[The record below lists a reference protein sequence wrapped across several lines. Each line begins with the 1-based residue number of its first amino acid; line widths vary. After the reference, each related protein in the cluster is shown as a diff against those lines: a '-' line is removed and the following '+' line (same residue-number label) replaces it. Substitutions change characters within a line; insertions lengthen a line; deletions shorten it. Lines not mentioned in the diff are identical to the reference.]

1 MSDDR
6 PPPNRPV
13 VTATVSQR
21 LVMFGQRARRGPLA
35 KWVAITLVSAGTLCM
50 FVLFF
55 GGFPVCDDQV
65 VNGGQVIE
73 VCRHIQL
80 TDPPVAALGLV
91 MLALVG
97 VFFPE
102 ISGFGVSLKRAV
114 TQAEV

>member
-1 MSDDR
+1 MSPDER

-13 VTATVSQR
+13 VRATVRQR
-21 LVMFGQRARRGPLA
+21 LVTFEQWARRRPLA
-35 KWVAITLVSAGTLCM
+35 KLAAITSISAGTLCL
-50 FVLFF
+50 FILFF

-102 ISGFGVSLKRAV
+102 ISGFGVSLKRAI
-114 TQAEV
+114 T